1 MFKKKREIKAMGYEK
16 KFNQL
21 QSSGRLESFLSKKSE
36 EIDKK
41 KFKKTWSLYIYL
53 FVFLYKMLL
62 LYIKQNSIYI
72 YFLLNYIY

>member
-41 KFKKTWSLYIYL
+41 KFKKTWSLYIYIYFYFYIRCYYYILNKIL
-53 FVFLYKMLL
+53 F
-62 LYIKQNSIYI
+62 IYI
-72 YFLLNYIY
+72 FY